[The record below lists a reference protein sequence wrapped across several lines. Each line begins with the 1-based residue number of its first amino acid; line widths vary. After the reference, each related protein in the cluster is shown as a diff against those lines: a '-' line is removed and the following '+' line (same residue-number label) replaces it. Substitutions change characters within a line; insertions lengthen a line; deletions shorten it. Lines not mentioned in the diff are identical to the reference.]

1 MRVQHEK
8 TVVNYPLCDYVNRN
22 GVPRVCKRAIN
33 DNVNVGLEAY
43 ANEVIA
49 EYIPISMEP
58 IDETDTF
65 FLTQGYR
72 VINNPD
78 PNSRTFFLFR
88 NGKCEGKLTASYVN
102 GEYASSFTQYE
113 IPAVTEAYEN
123 NEPFALALEG
133 YSIMLITAE
142 KAEIISGSD
151 ELFAEIE
158 IADDLQTSNTEYS
171 VIICSAI
178 ANTFY
183 GDSVNVADNV
193 ILNLPHVSN
202 YTFPNETGLCWAASI
217 SSICAYQTNT
227 SPMSAL
233 DLYNALDEMYVGTP
247 MGFDLWEKRAFAY
260 FDISAKYDTSLSFTQ
275 TATLLRADKP
285 IYISLTDGN
294 SHYHGVA
301 LCGYI
306 NVPNSTSYKYKL
318 MDPNVS
324 SYGTTYVISTSNQNF
339 TYVEGYTY
347 TTWRYSIYEAD

>member
-1 MRVQHEK
+1 MLIATTPPAFANE
-8 TVVNYPLCDYVNRN
+8 P
-22 GVPRVCKRAIN
+22 IN

-49 EYIPISMEP
+49 EYISISME
-58 IDETDTF
+58 IVDETDTF

-78 PNSRTFFLFR
+78 PNSRTFFLFQ
-88 NGKCEGKLTASYVN
+88 NGKCMGKLVATYVN
-102 GEYASSFTQYE
+102 GEYASSFTPYE

-123 NEPFALALEG
+123 NEPFALIANNYALVLVTPKKNVVING
-133 YSIMLITAE
+133 ND
-142 KAEIISGSD
+142 EIFNKVTKINSVQKRAAKYD
-151 ELFAEIE
+151 KI
-158 IADDLQTSNTEYS
+158 IAYTLT
-171 VIICSAI
+171 
-178 ANTFY
+178 NTFY
-183 GDSVNVADNV
+183 RDSVTVIDDV

-202 YTFPNETGLCWAASI
+202 YTFPNGTGLCWAASI
-217 SSICAYQTNT
+217 SSICAYQNNT

-247 MGFDLWEKRAFAY
+247 VGNTWWEPLAFDYLGIDSRTDSSLY
-260 FDISAKYDTSLSFTQ
+260 FSRVAE
-275 TATLLRADKP
+275 LLRKDIP
-285 IYISLTDGN
+285 IYVSLTDGN

-324 SYGTTYVISTSNQNF
+324 SYGTTYVISTNNQNF

>member
-1 MRVQHEK
+1 M
-8 TVVNYPLCDYVNRN
+8 
-22 GVPRVCKRAIN
+22 
-33 DNVNVGLEAY
+33 
-43 ANEVIA
+43 
-49 EYIPISMEP
+49 
-58 IDETDTF
+58 
-65 FLTQGYR
+65 TQGYR

-202 YTFPNETGLCWAASI
+202 YTFPNGTGLCWAASI

-285 IYISLTDGN
+285 IYI
-294 SHYHGVA
+294 YH
-301 LCGYI
+301 
-306 NVPNSTSYKYKL
+306 
-318 MDPNVS
+318 
-324 SYGTTYVISTSNQNF
+324 
-339 TYVEGYTY
+339 
-347 TTWRYSIYEAD
+347 

>member
-1 MRVQHEK
+1 MKKLLSVI
-8 TVVNYPLCDYVNRN
+8 LCAIMLIAMASPAFANE
-22 GVPRVCKRAIN
+22 PIN

-49 EYIPISMEP
+49 EYIPISMG
-58 IDETDTF
+58 IVDETDTF

-78 PNSRTFFLFR
+78 PNSRTFFLFQ
-88 NGKCEGKLTASYVN
+88 NGKCMGKLVATYVN
-102 GEYASSFTQYE
+102 GEYASSFTPYE

-202 YTFPNETGLCWAASI
+202 YTFPDGTGLCWAASI

-324 SYGTTYVISTSNQNF
+324 SYGTTYVISTNSNNF
-339 TYVEGYTY
+339 TYVGTYTY
-347 TTWRYSIYEAD
+347 TTWRYSLYEY

>member
-1 MRVQHEK
+1 MK
-8 TVVNYPLCDYVNRN
+8 KLLSIILCAIMLIAMASPAFANE
-22 GVPRVCKRAIN
+22 PIN

-49 EYIPISMEP
+49 EYIPISMET

-78 PNSRTFFLFR
+78 PNSRTFFLFQ
-88 NGKCEGKLTASYVN
+88 NGKCMGKLVATYVN
-102 GEYASSFTQYE
+102 GEYASSFTPYE

-202 YTFPNETGLCWAASI
+202 YTFPDGTGLCWAASI

-324 SYGTTYVISTSNQNF
+324 SYGTTYVISTNSNNF
-339 TYVEGYTY
+339 TYVGTYTY
-347 TTWRYSIYEAD
+347 TTWRYSLYEY

>member
-1 MRVQHEK
+1 M
-8 TVVNYPLCDYVNRN
+8 
-22 GVPRVCKRAIN
+22 
-33 DNVNVGLEAY
+33 
-43 ANEVIA
+43 
-49 EYIPISMEP
+49 
-58 IDETDTF
+58 
-65 FLTQGYR
+65 TQGYR

-202 YTFPNETGLCWAASI
+202 YTFPNGTGLCWAASI

-247 MGFDLWEKRAFAY
+247 MGFGLWEKRAFAY

>member
-1 MRVQHEK
+1 M
-8 TVVNYPLCDYVNRN
+8 
-22 GVPRVCKRAIN
+22 
-33 DNVNVGLEAY
+33 
-43 ANEVIA
+43 
-49 EYIPISMEP
+49 
-58 IDETDTF
+58 
-65 FLTQGYR
+65 
-72 VINNPD
+72 
-78 PNSRTFFLFR
+78 
-88 NGKCEGKLTASYVN
+88 GKLVATYVN
-102 GEYASSFTQYE
+102 GEYASSFTPYE

-202 YTFPNETGLCWAASI
+202 YTFPNGTGLCWAASI

-275 TATLLRADKP
+275 TATLLRAAKP

-306 NVPNSTSYKYKL
+306 NVPNSTSYKNKL

-324 SYGTTYVISTSNQNF
+324 SYGTTYVISTNSNNF
-339 TYVEGYTY
+339 TYVGTYTY
-347 TTWRYSIYEAD
+347 TTWRYSLYEY

>member
-1 MRVQHEK
+1 MVIATASPAFANE
-8 TVVNYPLCDYVNRN
+8 P
-22 GVPRVCKRAIN
+22 IN

-49 EYIPISMEP
+49 EYIPISMKT

-78 PNSRTFFLFR
+78 PNSRTFFLFQ
-88 NGKCEGKLTASYVN
+88 NGKCMGKLVATYVN
-102 GEYASSFTQYE
+102 GEYASSFTPYE

-202 YTFPNETGLCWAASI
+202 YTFPNGTGLCWAASI

-247 MGFDLWEKRAFAY
+247 AGNTWWEPLAFDYLGIDSRTDGSLY
-260 FDISAKYDTSLSFTQ
+260 FSRVAE
-275 TATLLRADKP
+275 LLRKDIP
-285 IYISLTDGN
+285 IYVSLTDGN

>member
-1 MRVQHEK
+1 MK
-8 TVVNYPLCDYVNRN
+8 KLLSIILCAIMLIAMASPAFANE
-22 GVPRVCKRAIN
+22 PIN

-49 EYIPISMEP
+49 EYIPISMET

-78 PNSRTFFLFR
+78 PNSRTFFLFQ
-88 NGKCEGKLTASYVN
+88 NGKCMGKLVATYVN
-102 GEYASSFTQYE
+102 GEYASSFTPYE

-202 YTFPNETGLCWAASI
+202 YTFPNGTGLCWAASI

-324 SYGTTYVISTSNQNF
+324 SYGTTYVISTNSNNF
-339 TYVEGYTY
+339 TYVGTYTY
-347 TTWRYSIYEAD
+347 TTWRYSLYEY

>member
-1 MRVQHEK
+1 MK
-8 TVVNYPLCDYVNRN
+8 KLLSIILCAIMLIAMASPAFANE
-22 GVPRVCKRAIN
+22 PIN

-102 GEYASSFTQYE
+102 GEYASSFTQSE
-113 IPAVTEAYEN
+113 IPAVTEAYET

-202 YTFPNETGLCWAASI
+202 YTFPNGTGLCWAASI

>member
-1 MRVQHEK
+1 M
-8 TVVNYPLCDYVNRN
+8 
-22 GVPRVCKRAIN
+22 
-33 DNVNVGLEAY
+33 
-43 ANEVIA
+43 
-49 EYIPISMEP
+49 
-58 IDETDTF
+58 
-65 FLTQGYR
+65 TQGYR

-202 YTFPNETGLCWAASI
+202 YTFPDGTGLCWAASI

-339 TYVEGYTY
+339 TSVEGYTY

>member
-1 MRVQHEK
+1 MK
-8 TVVNYPLCDYVNRN
+8 KLLSIILCAIMLIATASPAFANE
-22 GVPRVCKRAIN
+22 PIN

-49 EYIPISMEP
+49 EYIPISMGTV
-58 IDETDTF
+58 DETDTF

-78 PNSRTFFLFR
+78 PNSRTFFLFQ
-88 NGKCEGKLTASYVN
+88 NGKCMGKLVATYVN
-102 GEYASSFTQYE
+102 GEYASSFTPYE
-113 IPAVTEAYEN
+113 IPAITEAYEN

-202 YTFPNETGLCWAASI
+202 YTFPDGTGLCWAASI

-324 SYGTTYVISTSNQNF
+324 SYGTTYVISTNSNNF
-339 TYVEGYTY
+339 TYVGTYTY
-347 TTWRYSIYEAD
+347 TTWRYSLYEY

>member
-1 MRVQHEK
+1 M
-8 TVVNYPLCDYVNRN
+8 
-22 GVPRVCKRAIN
+22 
-33 DNVNVGLEAY
+33 
-43 ANEVIA
+43 
-49 EYIPISMEP
+49 
-58 IDETDTF
+58 
-65 FLTQGYR
+65 TQGYR

-260 FDISAKYDTSLSFTQ
+260 FDISAKYDTSLSLTQ

>member
-1 MRVQHEK
+1 M
-8 TVVNYPLCDYVNRN
+8 
-22 GVPRVCKRAIN
+22 
-33 DNVNVGLEAY
+33 
-43 ANEVIA
+43 
-49 EYIPISMEP
+49 
-58 IDETDTF
+58 
-65 FLTQGYR
+65 TQGYR

-202 YTFPNETGLCWAASI
+202 YTFPNGTGLCWAASI

-324 SYGTTYVISTSNQNF
+324 SYGTTYVISTNSNNF
-339 TYVEGYTY
+339 TYVGTYTY
-347 TTWRYSIYEAD
+347 TTWRYSLYEY

>member
-1 MRVQHEK
+1 M
-8 TVVNYPLCDYVNRN
+8 
-22 GVPRVCKRAIN
+22 
-33 DNVNVGLEAY
+33 
-43 ANEVIA
+43 
-49 EYIPISMEP
+49 
-58 IDETDTF
+58 
-65 FLTQGYR
+65 
-72 VINNPD
+72 
-78 PNSRTFFLFR
+78 
-88 NGKCEGKLTASYVN
+88 GKLVATYVN
-102 GEYASSFTQYE
+102 GEYASSFTPYE

-133 YSIMLITAE
+133 CSIMLITAE

-202 YTFPNETGLCWAASI
+202 YTFPDGTGLCWAASI

-324 SYGTTYVISTSNQNF
+324 SYGTTYVISTNNQNF

>member
-1 MRVQHEK
+1 
-8 TVVNYPLCDYVNRN
+8 
-22 GVPRVCKRAIN
+22 
-33 DNVNVGLEAY
+33 
-43 ANEVIA
+43 
-49 EYIPISMEP
+49 
-58 IDETDTF
+58 
-65 FLTQGYR
+65 
-72 VINNPD
+72 
-78 PNSRTFFLFR
+78 
-88 NGKCEGKLTASYVN
+88 
-102 GEYASSFTQYE
+102 
-113 IPAVTEAYEN
+113 
-123 NEPFALALEG
+123 
-133 YSIMLITAE
+133 MLITAE

-202 YTFPNETGLCWAASI
+202 YTFPNGTGLCWAASI

>member
-1 MRVQHEK
+1 M
-8 TVVNYPLCDYVNRN
+8 
-22 GVPRVCKRAIN
+22 
-33 DNVNVGLEAY
+33 
-43 ANEVIA
+43 
-49 EYIPISMEP
+49 
-58 IDETDTF
+58 
-65 FLTQGYR
+65 TQGYR

-123 NEPFALALEG
+123 NEPFALALDG

-202 YTFPNETGLCWAASI
+202 YTFPNGTGLCWAASI

>member
-1 MRVQHEK
+1 M
-8 TVVNYPLCDYVNRN
+8 
-22 GVPRVCKRAIN
+22 
-33 DNVNVGLEAY
+33 
-43 ANEVIA
+43 
-49 EYIPISMEP
+49 
-58 IDETDTF
+58 
-65 FLTQGYR
+65 TQGYR

-78 PNSRTFFLFR
+78 PNSRTFFLFQ
-88 NGKCEGKLTASYVN
+88 NGKCMGKLVATYVN
-102 GEYASSFTQYE
+102 GEYASSFTPYE

-202 YTFPNETGLCWAASI
+202 YTFPNGTGLCWAASI

>member
-1 MRVQHEK
+1 MK
-8 TVVNYPLCDYVNRN
+8 KLLSIILCAIMLIATASPAFANE
-22 GVPRVCKRAIN
+22 PIN
-33 DNVNVGLEAY
+33 DNVNVGLESY

-49 EYIPISMEP
+49 EYIPISMET

-202 YTFPNETGLCWAASI
+202 YTFPDGTGLCWAASI

-324 SYGTTYVISTSNQNF
+324 SYGTTYVISTNSNNF
-339 TYVEGYTY
+339 TYVGTYTY
-347 TTWRYSIYEAD
+347 TTWRYSLYEY

>member
-1 MRVQHEK
+1 M
-8 TVVNYPLCDYVNRN
+8 
-22 GVPRVCKRAIN
+22 
-33 DNVNVGLEAY
+33 
-43 ANEVIA
+43 
-49 EYIPISMEP
+49 
-58 IDETDTF
+58 
-65 FLTQGYR
+65 TQGYR

-202 YTFPNETGLCWAASI
+202 YTFPNGTGLCWAASI

>member
-1 MRVQHEK
+1 MLIAMASPTFANE
-8 TVVNYPLCDYVNRN
+8 P
-22 GVPRVCKRAIN
+22 IN
-33 DNVNVGLEAY
+33 DNVNVGLESY

-49 EYIPISMEP
+49 EYIPISMET

-202 YTFPNETGLCWAASI
+202 YTFPDGTGLCWAASI

-324 SYGTTYVISTSNQNF
+324 SYGTTYVISTNSNNF
-339 TYVEGYTY
+339 TYVGTYTY
-347 TTWRYSIYEAD
+347 TTWRYSLYEY

>member
-1 MRVQHEK
+1 MK
-8 TVVNYPLCDYVNRN
+8 KLLSIILCAIMLIAMASPAFANE
-22 GVPRVCKRAIN
+22 PIN

-78 PNSRTFFLFR
+78 PNSRTFFLFQ
-88 NGKCEGKLTASYVN
+88 NGKCMGKLVATYVN
-102 GEYASSFTQYE
+102 GEYASSFTPYE

-202 YTFPNETGLCWAASI
+202 YTFPNGTGLCWAASI

-324 SYGTTYVISTSNQNF
+324 SYGTTYVISTNSNNF
-339 TYVEGYTY
+339 TYVGTYTY
-347 TTWRYSIYEAD
+347 TTWRYSLYEY

>member
-1 MRVQHEK
+1 M
-8 TVVNYPLCDYVNRN
+8 
-22 GVPRVCKRAIN
+22 
-33 DNVNVGLEAY
+33 
-43 ANEVIA
+43 
-49 EYIPISMEP
+49 
-58 IDETDTF
+58 
-65 FLTQGYR
+65 TQGYR

-102 GEYASSFTQYE
+102 GEYASSFTPYE

-202 YTFPNETGLCWAASI
+202 YTFPNGTGLCWAASI

-324 SYGTTYVISTSNQNF
+324 SYGTTYVISTNSNNF
-339 TYVEGYTY
+339 TYVGTYTY
-347 TTWRYSIYEAD
+347 TTWRYSLYEY

>member
-1 MRVQHEK
+1 MK
-8 TVVNYPLCDYVNRN
+8 KLLSIILCAIMLIATASSAFANE
-22 GVPRVCKRAIN
+22 PIN

-49 EYIPISMEP
+49 EYIHISVET
-58 IDETDTF
+58 IDEADTF

-78 PNSRTFFLFR
+78 PNSRTFFLFQ
-88 NGKCEGKLTASYVN
+88 NGKCMGKLVATYVN
-102 GEYASSFTQYE
+102 GEYASSFTPYE

-202 YTFPNETGLCWAASI
+202 YTFPNGTGLCWAASI

-324 SYGTTYVISTSNQNF
+324 SYGTTYVISTNSNNF
-339 TYVEGYTY
+339 TYVGTYTY
-347 TTWRYSIYEAD
+347 TTWRYSLYEY

>member
-1 MRVQHEK
+1 M
-8 TVVNYPLCDYVNRN
+8 
-22 GVPRVCKRAIN
+22 
-33 DNVNVGLEAY
+33 
-43 ANEVIA
+43 
-49 EYIPISMEP
+49 
-58 IDETDTF
+58 
-65 FLTQGYR
+65 TQGYR

-202 YTFPNETGLCWAASI
+202 YTFPNGTGLYWAASI